1 MIAFDIGLK
10 RIGIAQNRLGIAIP
24 LKPIIRKNRN
34 QAANELKKIIQDL
47 DPKTI
52 IIGIP
57 KNGNSEVEMTQR
69 IKYFVS
75 LLNISSNIK
84 TIYVDES
91 FSTFEAE
98 ERIKDTKKNRKNGT
112 IDSIAAS
119 IILERYLMSQK

>member
-1 MIAFDIGLK
+1 MIALDIGLK

-24 LKPIIRKNRN
+24 LNPIIRKNRN
-34 QAANELKKIIQDL
+34 QAANELNKIIQTIS
-47 DPKTI
+47 PKII

-57 KNGNSEVEMTQR
+57 KDGNAEEEMTRR
-69 IKYFVS
+69 IKHFVS
-75 LLNISSNIK
+75 LLDISSNIK
-84 TIYVDES
+84 IVYVDES

-98 ERIKDTKKNRKNGT
+98 ERIKEIKKNRKNGT